1 MPFAVH
7 LMPSFINDEPAQG
20 IREWTVTVSDI
31 PPLRQAT
38 DRQRRWVDRIREKA
52 IPAYIRA
59 LLSLGEDPLLK
70 RHWWTQRTQDEAAQA
85 EAALAAYLGPLL
97 EWADTAKMWVEALPV
112 DREWEDPD
120 IVGSLIALKDGT
132 GR

>member
-1 MPFAVH
+1 MTFAVH
-7 LMPSFINDEPAQG
+7 LTPTFFGETPDTG
-20 IREWTVTVSDI
+20 IMYWSVDVSGI

-85 EAALAAYLGPLL
+85 EAACAAYLGPLL
-97 EWADTAKMWVEALPV
+97 EWADTAKMWIEALPV

-120 IVGSLIALKDGT
+120 IVGSLIELKDGT